1 MPEGHVS
8 PSKIKPVAQCVD
20 RGKLI
25 TQDFISTDGRILAGY
40 RMVPEATGFPAWI
53 RSGDLNRGYGEK
65 MVFWFPTVDEAR
77 TWVEA
82 QISGE
87 SQSPPTTERATGST
101 PHQEKAA

>member
-1 MPEGHVS
+1 MAEGHAS

-40 RMVPEATGFPAWI
+40 RTVPEAAGFPAWI
-53 RSGDLNRGYGEK
+53 RSGDLKRGYSEK

-82 QISGE
+82 QISEE

-101 PHQEKAA
+101 LHKEKAA